1 MIAGATVLRGSVSP
15 CEGGADGVIVGST
28 KGGVDRLGDG
38 CADRRVVGGPVG
50 REPDSL
56 GVDVGT
62 RDGSNEVMGC
72 CDGEMGEID
81 DGKGVG
87 YGLLIAGMSVA
98 ERSKPVVTA
107 AVMAM

>member
-1 MIAGATVLRGSVSP
+1 
-15 CEGGADGVIVGST
+15 
-28 KGGVDRLGDG
+28 
-38 CADRRVVGGPVG
+38 
-50 REPDSL
+50 
-56 GVDVGT
+56 
-62 RDGSNEVMGC
+62 MGC